1 MSSKSQEDLRAE
13 SQDSTDPG
21 RTQESRLDA
30 GENDPKIREMAKV
43 NKKVAKLEEKLEQAT
58 EESKNNYDKFLRA
71 SAELDNY
78 RKRTSREMEEMR
90 KYATQSLL
98 KDLLLVADSLDL
110 AIKSAAES
118 KNIDSCLVDGIDLTR
133 KELMKAFDRYNVT
146 SIEALGNPF
155 DPNYHE
161 AVMREESDIHPENTV
176 TNELQKG
183 YLIHERLLRP
193 SMVVVSMPKAN
204 TAETDDESPKSE
216 E

>member
-13 SQDSTDPG
+13 AQDSTDPG
-21 RTQESRLDA
+21 RKQENRMDA
-30 GENDPKIREMAKV
+30 GDNDPKTSEMAKV
-43 NKKVAKLEEKLEQAT
+43 NEKVAELEEKLEQAT
-58 EESKNNYDKFLRA
+58 EESKTNYDKFLRA

-78 RKRTSREMEEMR
+78 RKRTSREMEELR

-204 TAETDDESPKSE
+204 PAEADDESPKSE

>member
-133 KELMKAFDRYNVT
+133 KELMKAFDRYNVK

>member
-13 SQDSTDPG
+13 SNDSTDPKKEPQS
-21 RTQESRLDA
+21 RTN
-30 GENDPKIREMAKV
+30 GEKQADETRADE
-43 NKKVAKLEEKLEQAT
+43 KVAELEEKLEQAA
-58 EESKNNYDKFLRA
+58 EEAKSNYDKFLRA

-78 RKRTSREMEEMR
+78 RKRTSREMEELR

-98 KDLLLVADSLDL
+98 KDLLLVADNLDL

-118 KNIDSCLVDGIDLTR
+118 ENVDSCLVDGIDLTR
-133 KELMKAFDRYNVT
+133 KELLKAFDKYNVT
-146 SIEALGNPF
+146 PIEALGNPF

-161 AVMREESDIHPENTV
+161 AVMREESDNHPENTV

-193 SMVVVSMPKAN
+193 SMVVVSMPRAN
-204 TAETDDESPKSE
+204 PAETDDESPKQE
-216 E
+216 D

>member
-1 MSSKSQEDLRAE
+1 
-13 SQDSTDPG
+13 
-21 RTQESRLDA
+21 LDA
-30 GENDPKIREMAKV
+30 GENDPKTREMAKV